1 MEEEDV
7 FQRLSRHHNEGEA
20 ASKEEID
27 MSALEAQRSLLM
39 SLLEQNNTR
48 ETKIL
53 SVITEGGRASRD
65 SFIRAQ
71 LKPLLETDTM
81 TFTELLK
88 RVDTVNRDLQS
99 FGCYSNVQFTLQG
112 VDDQYSLGRLF
123 GGGNA
128 LTVQPV
134 LQLAEAKRFTAKT
147 GTDVGN
153 GEGSGYI
160 NCQFRHMFGGAETLN
175 FDASMGTR
183 TKSNY
188 MLALTSPINNSAR
201 WKGEAMAFATSRD
214 IPWCSH
220 LQSVQGG
227 ALKLRY
233 LGFPHT
239 LDLSVETLVRTIS
252 AYSEASRTVKFA
264 AGDDMKRAM
273 MATYTYDT
281 RDVHVM
287 PTRGYMFKMS
297 GEYVLS
303 ANLLRLQSEYSSGV
317 RSKYAIFNWGMKCGI
332 LSRDVG
338 SYAHGAVQS
347 NVHLMDRF
355 YLGGANDVRGFAMNG
370 LGPRDQNDS
379 IGGALYNCFGLS
391 VFTKVPGL
399 KYGLDNPL
407 KWHHFVNCG
416 GLLGQRDVKT
426 LLNNQ
431 SVSVGTGLV
440 YNHPAAR
447 FELNICAP
455 LIARSTDKMRKGLQ
469 FGVGVSFL

>member
-1 MEEEDV
+1 M
-7 FQRLSRHHNEGEA
+7 
-20 ASKEEID
+20 
-27 MSALEAQRSLLM
+27 
-39 SLLEQNNTR
+39 
-48 ETKIL
+48 
-53 SVITEGGRASRD
+53 ASRD

-71 LKPLLETDTM
+71 LKPLLETDTL

-88 RVDTVNRDLQS
+88 RVDTVSRDLQS
-99 FGCYSNVQFTLQG
+99 FGCYNNVSFTLQG
-112 VDDQYSLGRLF
+112 IDDQYALGNLF
-123 GGGNA
+123 GGSNNA
-128 LTVQPV
+128 LTVQPI
-134 LQLAEAKRFTAKT
+134 LTLAEAKRFTAKT

-201 WKGEAMAFATSRD
+201 WRGEAMAFATSRD

-227 ALKLRY
+227 GLKVKY
-233 LGFPHT
+233 MGFPHT

-252 AYSEASRTVKFA
+252 GYSEASRTVKFA
-264 AGDDMKRAM
+264 AGDDLKRALL
-273 MATYTYDT
+273 ATYVYDS

-287 PTRGYMFKMS
+287 PTKGYMFKLS
-297 GEYVLS
+297 SEYVLS
-303 ANLLRLQSEYSSGV
+303 SNLLRLQTEYSSGV
-317 RSKYAIFNWGMKCGI
+317 RSKYAIFNWGMRCGV
-332 LSRDVG
+332 LSRDVSQQG
-338 SYAHGAVQS
+338 
-347 NVHLMDRF
+347 VHLMDRF

-379 IGGALYNCFGLS
+379 IGGALYNCLGVS
-391 VFTKVPGL
+391 MFTKVPGL
-399 KYGLDNPL
+399 KHGLDNPL
-407 KWHHFVNCG
+407 KWHHFLNCG
-416 GLLGQRDVKT
+416 GLLGNRDVKT
-426 LLNNQ
+426 LINNQ

-455 LIARSTDKMRKGLQ
+455 LVSRGTDKMRKGLQ